1 MIKNKIFQYLFVLL
15 LSTNLVSCTLF
26 SPTSSN
32 SINTPTA
39 LISSQR
45 TLTIC
50 LGYEPESLYPY
61 NANSKAA
68 WSVLE
73 AIYDGPIDTRNYQL
87 VPVIL
92 EKIPSFADGDAYF
105 QPTNVKSGDQ
115 IVDSNGSPTMLVKGT
130 SVFPHGCTTTD
141 CQIKWDGITPLQMD
155 QMIVTY
161 KLLPS
166 LKWSDGTLLTASDSV
181 YSFRLASD
189 PITPVDK
196 TYINQT
202 ASYQAINSQSVQWVS
217 KPGVVTQQFNRYFWM
232 PLPEHVWNKFSA
244 KELLSQ
250 EESNRKPLGWGPYQV
265 QDWQPGQQIE
275 LVKNPN
281 YFRINEG
288 LPKFDKLIFKFFNEH
303 IGGNV
308 KAILNGSCD
317 LVNNTAV
324 TTNETDMLDTLL
336 NYYKVPDVQSQF
348 SYGPEIS
355 YLIFNFS
362 PIKFNSNIEPNPLHQ
377 PTMRQAI
384 AYCIDR
390 AAINKS
396 LFNMFASIPLSYIP
410 SGHPYLNENL
420 EPYTFNPQRGMQLL
434 DASGWKN
441 LTQDS
446 QTTRV
451 AANINGIKDGAPL
464 VFSLITTQSDQQ
476 INLAVLIQQSL
487 ANCGIEVQIKT
498 FPISNYLSSQGPFF
512 SGSFDMSIFSYSTGK
527 LPPCFLFSDQ
537 SKINMDIQNNSFFFN
552 VGRYSNTIFDQLCTQ
567 SLQPL
572 VTEGQQRELQ
582 IKMQNIFNQDL
593 PSLPL
598 YAAFQ
603 IDIARKDFCPFELDV
618 SARSDLWNI
627 ESLNYGKECQ
637 KK

>member
-32 SINTPTA
+32 SINTPTP

-105 QPTNVKSGDQ
+105 RPTNVKNGDQ

-141 CQIKWDGITPLQMD
+141 CQIKWDGTTPLQID
-155 QMIVTY
+155 QMVVTY

-244 KELLSQ
+244 KELLRQ

-288 LPKFDKLIFKFFNEH
+288 LPKFDKLIYKFFNEH
-303 IGGNV
+303 YPR
-308 KAILNGSCD
+308 
-317 LVNNTAV
+317 TAPQFV
-324 TTNETDMLDTLL
+324 T
-336 NYYKVPDVQSQF
+336 F
-348 SYGPEIS
+348 
-355 YLIFNFS
+355 
-362 PIKFNSNIEPNPLHQ
+362 
-377 PTMRQAI
+377 
-384 AYCIDR
+384 
-390 AAINKS
+390 
-396 LFNMFASIPLSYIP
+396 
-410 SGHPYLNENL
+410 
-420 EPYTFNPQRGMQLL
+420 
-434 DASGWKN
+434 
-441 LTQDS
+441 
-446 QTTRV
+446 
-451 AANINGIKDGAPL
+451 
-464 VFSLITTQSDQQ
+464 
-476 INLAVLIQQSL
+476 
-487 ANCGIEVQIKT
+487 
-498 FPISNYLSSQGPFF
+498 
-512 SGSFDMSIFSYSTGK
+512 
-527 LPPCFLFSDQ
+527 
-537 SKINMDIQNNSFFFN
+537 
-552 VGRYSNTIFDQLCTQ
+552 
-567 SLQPL
+567 
-572 VTEGQQRELQ
+572 
-582 IKMQNIFNQDL
+582 
-593 PSLPL
+593 
-598 YAAFQ
+598 
-603 IDIARKDFCPFELDV
+603 
-618 SARSDLWNI
+618 
-627 ESLNYGKECQ
+627 
-637 KK
+637 